1 MDIIHSTLIQECME
15 KNEARV
21 FKNAFPN
28 IFSTEEFNNLL
39 NLRAFQ
45 TVERLQPTK
54 EVRKLTKW
62 KRLSEEDRREPW
74 VKNANTIPPT
84 LVEEIINSSVC
95 YWPDSSR
102 ANEKINELAFYLE
115 ELSGEN
121 CDAHIFFSVKEG
133 LENHWGAHYDDAT
146 NLIVQA
152 VGKTHWRCCK
162 DQVDIDVVPTNV
174 KNIEDYGLYI
184 DEVLEPGDAIFIPK
198 SVIHEPK
205 NLTSRISVSFPMK
218 SRENWLERKNQRQDR
233 KWLNIDFT

>member
-1 MDIIHSTLIQECME
+1 MRS
-15 KNEARV
+15 
-21 FKNAFPN
+21 
-28 IFSTEEFNNLL
+28 
-39 NLRAFQ
+39 FQ
-45 TVERLQPTK
+45 TIERLIPTK
-54 EVRKLTKW
+54 EVRKYTKW

-74 VKNANTIPPT
+74 VKNTNTIPPT

-102 ANEKINELAFYLE
+102 VNEKINDLAWNLE

-121 CDAHIFFSVKEG
+121 CDAHIFFSVKKE

-162 DQVDIDVVPTNV
+162 DKVDVNEVPTNV
-174 KNIEDYGLYI
+174 KNIEDYGVYI

-198 SVIHEPK
+198 AVIHEPR
-205 NLTSRISVSFPMK
+205 NLTSRVSVSFPMI
-218 SRENWLERKNQRQDR
+218 SREKWLERKNQRQDR
-233 KWLNIDFT
+233 KWLNIQFN